1 MRDQSS
7 EKGTWENQKKTSYT
21 LEVNPLAFISQKKH
35 VYPEEDHV
43 RNSQFMLAHMS
54 VLESY

>member
-1 MRDQSS
+1 MRGQSS
-7 EKGTWENQKKTSYT
+7 EKGTVRKSKNPILYIGSQSRCVYIQKT
-21 LEVNPLAFISQKKH
+21 H

-54 VLESY
+54 VLKSY